1 MVSADV
7 IKVLDLVDSDDPVLA
22 GEGFLDC
29 VEDWADVGHLDASDA
44 VLCLSGWEEGVVV
57 VV

>member
-7 IKVLDLVDSDDPVLA
+7 VKVLDLVDSDDPVLA
-22 GEGFLDC
+22 REGFLDC
-29 VEDWADVGHLDASDA
+29 IEDWADVGHLHTSDT
-44 VLCLSGWEEGVVV
+44 VLCLSGWEKGVVV